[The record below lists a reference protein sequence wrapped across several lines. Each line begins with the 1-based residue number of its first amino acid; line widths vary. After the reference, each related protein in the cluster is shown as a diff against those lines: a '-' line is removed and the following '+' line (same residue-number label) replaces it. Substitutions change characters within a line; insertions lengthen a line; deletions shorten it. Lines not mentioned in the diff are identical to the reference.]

1 MKKINVKNLSKKFKD
16 DYVIQNQSLILTEGI
31 YQLIGSNGV
40 GKSTFLNMLGGIDKS
55 YHGEIIVDRDGMLY
69 LDDKDIGLN
78 AFTIR
83 ENIHILMKVFDIK
96 KSKESE
102 KIIEEF
108 YDGRVDANYLT
119 ASAGMKMKLG
129 LVLILLRDW
138 DIMLLDES
146 LSAIDTKGRK
156 LIVDKLLEVRDKST
170 IIFVAHSEI
179 DDRLAS
185 IAIPIEM
192 KKGELNVKK

>member
-55 YHGEIIVDRDGMLY
+55 YHGEIIVDRDCMLY